1 MENERVDLRYIYS
14 WEWFKYH
21 AAQRLA
27 TFNFFLIVTG
37 IIGYGLILANE
48 DSIKKLLCV
57 VGFIMP
63 ITFWLLEIRN
73 EELVNYGREALKG
86 FEKEKDIKLITTGEY
101 IKRAKLPISMDCLSR
116 FILAWKFGK
125 AKKWRKGWI
134 KHHFIFR
141 LIFFATSCLF
151 AYMFFRI
158 QYP

>member
-1 MENERVDLRYIYS
+1 MGKEEIDLKYIYS

-37 IIGYGLILANE
+37 IIGYGLILTK
-48 DSIKKLLCV
+48 DKSIKQLLCI
-57 VGFIMP
+57 VGLIMP

-73 EELVNYGREALKG
+73 EELVYYGREALRD
-86 FEKEKDIKLITTGEY
+86 FEKEKGIKLITTEDY
-101 IKRAKLPISMDCLSR
+101 MNRSKLPISMDFLSKT
-116 FILAWKFGK
+116 ILFWKYGK
-125 AKKWRKGWI
+125 EKNWRKAWI

-158 QYP
+158 